1 MGVSHSVNVPGGGSE
16 GYHVLRVQDNSPGQR
31 AGLEAFFDFIVA
43 IGNIRLDQDNDSLKE
58 LLKLNVEKEIKMVVY
73 SSKTQTVREVQITP
87 SAKWGGTG
95 LLGVS
100 IRFCSFEG
108 VNENV
113 WHILEVHPSSPAEEA
128 GLRSFSDY
136 IIGADSVLHESEDL
150 FTLIVSHE
158 GRPLKMY
165 VYNTDDDACREVT
178 IRPNSKW
185 GGEGSMGCGIGYG
198 YLHRIPVRT
207 LPEEKKPLFR
217 MPINVENV
225 TTTTPPLIAPTNT
238 TAAAFVPTTPEPTIP
253 FVPPLTNTFPN
264 VSGAQNG
271 EAAAHS
277 ALPAA
282 SAVSLAT
289 PQQVTTNT
297 FAPTVATSAIPGVIN
312 TSQLFS
318 GVPSTTPDP
327 FAGVTAP
334 PMAVPPV
341 PMYSPHQ
348 IPAPAPIHHIP
359 AFSSAATTSASPL
372 FAPPPPAAL
381 SYPVMEP
388 QPPPPLQT
396 VSTYPQVAG
405 TALTT
410 PIALPGMPPITVSA
424 TIPAQALLNS
434 FASTAPQN

>member
-43 IGNIRLDQDNDSLKE
+43 IGNTRLDQDNDSLKE
-58 LLKLNVEKEIKMVVY
+58 LLKLNVEKDIKMVVY

-128 GLRSFSDY
+128 GLRSFTDY

-217 MPINVENV
+217 MPIAVENV
-225 TTTTPPLIAPTNT
+225 TTPPLIAPS
-238 TAAAFVPTTPEPTIP
+238 AEPTIP

-264 VSGAQNG
+264 VADVPNG
-271 EAAAHS
+271 EPLVTLPGINTDTAA
-277 ALPAA
+277 
-282 SAVSLAT
+282 
-289 PQQVTTNT
+289 QVTST

-318 GVPSTTPDP
+318 SVASAPDP
-327 FAGVTAP
+327 FATVAS
-334 PMAVPPV
+334 AVHDPFGSVAMQSALPPV
-341 PMYSPHQ
+341 PMYAPHQ

-359 AFSSAATTSASPL
+359 AFSTAATTTQHYT
-372 FAPPPPAAL
+372 PAA
-381 SYPVMEP
+381 SYPMMMEA
-388 QPPPPLQT
+388 QAPPPLQT
-396 VSTYPQVAG
+396 VSTYPQVGG

-424 TIPAQALLNS
+424 TIPAQALLSS
-434 FASTAPQN
+434 FAAPQN

>member
-1 MGVSHSVNVPGGGSE
+1 MGVSHSVNIPGGGTE
-16 GYHVLRVQDNSPGQR
+16 GYHVLRVQSNSPGEK

-43 IGNIRLDQDNDSLKE
+43 IGNTRLDQDNDTLKE
-58 LLKLNVEKEIKMVVY
+58 LLKMNVEKEIKMCVY
-73 SSKTQTVREVQITP
+73 SSKFQTVREVAITP
-87 SAKWGGTG
+87 SALWGGTG

-150 FTLIVSHE
+150 FTLIESHE

-178 IRPNSKW
+178 IKPHSKW
-185 GGEGSMGCGIGYG
+185 GGEGSLGCGIGYG

-217 MPINVENV
+217 MPINVEKITTTPAV
-225 TTTTPPLIAPTNT
+225 TTDSPPLIALGSS
-238 TAAAFVPTTPEPTIP
+238 TPEPTIP

-264 VSGAQNG
+264 VSGTQNG
-271 EAAAHS
+271 ETS
-277 ALPAA
+277 TIPG
-282 SAVSLAT
+282 V
-289 PQQVTTNT
+289 PGGKTTT
-297 FAPTVATSAIPGVIN
+297 GVTSAIPGVIN

-318 GVPSTTPDP
+318 AATTAPDP
-327 FAGVTAP
+327 FAG
-334 PMAVPPV
+334 MSVPPI

-359 AFSSAATTSASPL
+359 AFSTNPAVTQLFTPPTYAPTSQ
-372 FAPPPPAAL
+372 PAML
-381 SYPVMEP
+381 SYPMMDA

-396 VSTYPQVAG
+396 VSTYPQVNE
-405 TALTT
+405 TSVIT
-410 PIALPGMPPITVSA
+410 PIALPGLPPITVTA
-424 TIPAQALLNS
+424 TIPPQVLNYT
-434 FASTAPQN
+434 FAAPTPLTPPQN

>member
-1 MGVSHSVNVPGGGSE
+1 MGVTHSVSVPGGGTE
-16 GYHVLRVQDNSPGQR
+16 GYHVLRVQSNSPGER

-43 IGNIRLDQDNDSLKE
+43 IGNTRLDQDNDTLKE
-58 LLKLNVEKEIKMVVY
+58 LLKVNAEKEIKMIVY
-73 SSKTQTVREVQITP
+73 SSKTQTVREVSITP

-150 FTLIVSHE
+150 FTLIESHE

-165 VYNTDDDACREVT
+165 VYNTEDDACREVS
-178 IRPNSKW
+178 IKPNTKW
-185 GGEGSMGCGIGYG
+185 GGEGSLGCGIGYG

-207 LPEEKKPLFR
+207 MPEERKPLFR
-217 MPINVENV
+217 MPIAVESVPATNV
-225 TTTTPPLIAPTNT
+225 TTPPLV
-238 TAAAFVPTTPEPTIP
+238 AAAFPSSPEPTIP

-264 VSGAQNG
+264 VSGTTNG
-271 EAAAHS
+271 ETPTAEVTS
-277 ALPAA
+277 VSVPTPVNP
-282 SAVSLAT
+282 AVSSLG
-289 PQQVTTNT
+289 
-297 FAPTVATSAIPGVIN
+297 APTVATSAIPGVIN

-318 GVPSTTPDP
+318 GVASTAPDP
-327 FAGVTAP
+327 FASVA
-334 PMAVPPV
+334 PV
-341 PMYSPHQ
+341 PMYATQQ

-359 AFSSAATTSASPL
+359 AFSSTAPH
-372 FAPPPPAAL
+372 FAPAFPLMDA
-381 SYPVMEP
+381 
-388 QPPPPLQT
+388 QPPLQT
-396 VSTYPQVAG
+396 VSTYPQVG

-424 TIPAQALLNS
+424 TIPPQALFPS
-434 FASTAPQN
+434 FSAAATPLTPPQN